1 MIELAEL
8 DLPFLDS
15 NDYSAVCSAVWYL
28 RRGDPLDS
36 ACKNA
41 CNSKGVPAAK
51 IKRIIKAALPAGYFA
66 KRQRDSMK
74 SMMGKTSAVFRH
86 HQSSHMRSI

>member
-15 NDYSAVCSAVWYL
+15 NDYSAVCSALWYL

-66 KRQRDSMK
+66 KRQRKSMK
-74 SMMGKTSAVFRH
+74 SIMGRTNAVLS
-86 HQSSHMRSI
+86 HQQASHMRSI

>member
-1 MIELAEL
+1 MIELADL

-15 NDYSAVCSAVWYL
+15 ADYSAVCSAVWYI
-28 RRGDPLDS
+28 RRGDSLDS

-41 CNSKGVPAAK
+41 CKSKGVPAAK
-51 IKRIIKAALPAGYFA
+51 IKRVVKAALPDGYFA

-74 SMMGKTSAVFRH
+74 SIMGKAGAVYRH
-86 HQSSHMRSI
+86 NQYSHMKSI